1 MALPPIPRL
10 DQLPT
15 VGNSFFQGAA
25 VNSPPKVSAP
35 STKTSAAM
43 ASGPGTCP
51 QGQKWDD
58 VSQSCIDDGT
68 GGSGGEPQ
76 NNPQTPCAV
85 GYEKKYKSDGSF
97 ECVKIGSQTCPEG
110 HEWDAAHNG
119 CKVKGTNW
127 EDGCWMDTDGKV
139 YCKNNPKPSGGAPG
153 AGGGGGGGGTPAVSP
168 FNPTTPKYEFK
179 PWKPPAQTPFEK
191 SLEEQLNEFLGNWD
205 KSVPYTP
212 EVVRNMKTDAF
223 KTSFGRTNVNREAI
237 ESDAARRGVM
247 NSTGTDRRL
256 DLQRANAEGNFAGA
270 ERDITNT
277 STVANF
283 QAQMTNRLAA
293 LDRAQAH
300 VNAEREF
307 LMASEMNDFARQ
319 EKLAQIAL
327 AYYNLEQQRWGLTQ
341 QLNLSKTQFNQNL
354 DWHKLLLEWQIANG
368 LTA

>member
-1 MALPPIPRL
+1 MALPPLPRL
-10 DQLPT
+10 DQIPT
-15 VGNSFFQGAA
+15 VGNAFFQGSS
-25 VNSPPKVSAP
+25 VNSPPPLPAPSAKVS
-35 STKTSAAM
+35 SAM
-43 ASGPGTCP
+43 AKRYNQGECPSG
-51 QGQKWDD
+51 QRWDET
-58 VSQSCIDDGT
+58 SQSCIDDG
-68 GGSGGEPQ
+68 SGGPDGGGTKAPGGGEQAP
-76 NNPQTPCAV
+76 
-85 GYEKKYKSDGSF
+85 KKNKQ
-97 ECVKIGSQTCPEG
+97 ECPAG
-110 HEWDAAHNG
+110 HEWDAEHNG
-119 CKVKGTNW
+119 CKVAGTNW
-127 EDGCWMDTDGKV
+127 DDGCWMDTDGKV
-139 YCKNNPKPSGGAPG
+139 YCKGNPKPSGGGGGGGAPG
-153 AGGGGGGGGTPAVSP
+153 AGGGGTPAVSP

-212 EVVRNMKTDAF
+212 EVIRNMKTDAF
-223 KTSFGRTNVNREAI
+223 KTSFGRTNANREAI

-354 DWHKLLLEWQIANG
+354 DWQKILLQWQIANG